1 MRFAFTIL
9 YVADVMASISFYEK
23 AFGFARKFV
32 TPENDYGELETG
44 ATVLAFASLGL
55 GESNFNKSGGFTP
68 STSQLE
74 KPFGIEVAFTTEQ
87 IQVDFDRAVKAGATV
102 YKAVEQKPLGHK
114 VGYVRDINGFLI
126 EICTPIKAAK

>member
-1 MRFAFTIL
+1 MRFAYTIL
-9 YVADVMASISFYEK
+9 YVADVTASISFYEK
-23 AFGFARKFV
+23 AFGFARKFI

-87 IQVDFDRAVKAGATV
+87 IQVDFDRAVQAGATV
-102 YKAVEQKPLGHK
+102 YKAVEQKPWGQASGLCPR
-114 VGYVRDINGFLI
+114 YQWISN
-126 EICTPIKAAK
+126 